1 MAMKIPKSARTY
13 LDEIDAAFLRAKRD
27 GLSRFSIEWGTFS
40 RVMNVEIRNRIKAGD
55 PEAGRLRGVFIYW
68 SIQSQILELVFKSRI
83 LGHGKKKRLARQA
96 AELRVEI
103 LSDAYRPAFANE
115 SLLKLFDE
123 LTATRPH
130 A

>member
-1 MAMKIPKSARTY
+1 M
-13 LDEIDAAFLRAKRD
+13 
-27 GLSRFSIEWGTFS
+27 EWSVFS
-40 RVMNVEIRNRIKAGD
+40 REINVEIRNRIKAED

-103 LSDAYRPAFANE
+103 LSDVYRPAFANE

-123 LTATRPH
+123 LTATRSH